1 MLNKEPSFAS
11 LLVKQSQGMHCG
23 PWLDYRERW
32 QALAPVPL
40 SGRTTGRD
48 DHYQTGETM
57 AIEGTSATVP
67 LSPGQRLEGLN
78 HIAELRAS
86 VFGLNIEPELERF
99 IKDMRDRRDI
109 NHKQNERALA
119 AIFFM
124 AKIPAERHGINI
136 SDLTTDE
143 KRELVKAMNH
153 FRAVVSLFPKRL
165 TMPN

>member
-1 MLNKEPSFAS
+1 
-11 LLVKQSQGMHCG
+11 
-23 PWLDYRERW
+23 
-32 QALAPVPL
+32 
-40 SGRTTGRD
+40 
-48 DHYQTGETM
+48 M
-57 AIEGTSATVP
+57 AIEGAAATVP

-78 HIAELRAS
+78 SVAELRAN

-99 IKDMRDRRDI
+99 IKDMRDLRDI

-124 AKIPAERHGINI
+124 AKIPAERHGVNI

-165 TMPN
+165 TMPNLPTTEINGVNPPGILLPKFRRKNNAERITKNVYTRN